1 MNREKT
7 IKETHTSRKYS
18 DIRSSFYGGTD
29 SHAIEEIGM
38 VSLSNRSTSSLYDSG
53 KKTKLKNSSPGSDR
67 SGKLAFWK
75 RKGVLGKFSGFS
87 SSSSINK
94 LGKGKWNASKII
106 EFVTHVRHVLSAGK
120 YYSII
125 PRDSQ
130 TSCSINLTDFLNSKT
145 CFLLNFKRVP
155 ALIAESI
162 NRESARERIGLLGT
176 DVVQSGTILPFIL
189 SMLVSYSLS
198 AVPVDNLKIC
208 YYCRE
213 IYGLNKYW
221 FRMCIMEKSDCA

>member
-1 MNREKT
+1 MSREKT

-75 RKGVLGKFSGFS
+75 RKGVLGKFAGFS

-94 LGKGKWNASKII
+94 LGKGRWNDAQIM
-106 EFVTHVRHVLSAGK
+106 EFVRHVHHV
-120 YYSII
+120 
-125 PRDSQ
+125 
-130 TSCSINLTDFLNSKT
+130 FV
-145 CFLLNFKRVP
+145 F
-155 ALIAESI
+155 E
-162 NRESARERIGLLGT
+162 GT
-176 DVVQSGTILPFIL
+176 KV
-189 SMLVSYSLS
+189 
-198 AVPVDNLKIC
+198 
-208 YYCRE
+208 
-213 IYGLNKYW
+213 
-221 FRMCIMEKSDCA
+221 EK